1 MKYTKFEIKIAK
13 LFFVIIM
20 IALIMSALTGCASSW
35 HTIATKHRI
44 HYPNCSICNNGYHNI
59 YPWYY
64 WNNNITIVKPNKPN
78 KPNRPNRPNKPR
90 PNKPNKFNKKYKK

>member
-13 LFFVIIM
+13 MFFVIIM
-20 IALIMSALTGCASSW
+20 IAIIMSALTGCASQW
-35 HTIATKHRI
+35 HAVDIEHRI
-44 HYPNCSICNNGYHNI
+44 HYPNCSICNNGYHNT

-64 WNNNITIVKPNKPN
+64 WNNNITIIKPN
-78 KPNRPNRPNKPR
+78 KPNRPNRPR

>member
-13 LFFVIIM
+13 MFFVIIM
-20 IALIMSALTGCASSW
+20 IAIIMSALTGCASQW
-35 HTIATKHRI
+35 HAVDIEHRI
-44 HYPNCSICNNGYHNI
+44 HYPNCSICNNGYHNT

-78 KPNRPNRPNKPR
+78 RPNRPR

>member
-1 MKYTKFEIKIAK
+1 MKYTEFEIKIAK
-13 LFFVIIM
+13 MFFAIIM
-20 IALIMSALTGCASSW
+20 IAIIMSALTGCASQW
-35 HTIATKHRI
+35 HAVDTGHRI
-44 HYPNCSICNNGYHNI
+44 HYPSCSICNNNYHNV

-78 KPNRPNRPNKPR
+78 RPNRPR